1 MADLSHHKRYHDF
14 VKADCWCQILELG
27 LKEWSILK
35 LQSPKIDKSL
45 KTPIYFILFYFYIC
59 RAQTRPFNPQV
70 DIFQSY

>member
-45 KTPIYFILFYFYIC
+45 KTTIYFILFLYF
-59 RAQTRPFNPQV
+59 
-70 DIFQSY
+70 